1 MEVGQKNG
9 KTILLTIGWLSV
21 ILLTFNI
28 MPPMLL
34 FFPICIGV
42 VIRRD
47 YQGDKQGL
55 AMIILGVISGVIG
68 WLLGMFVINN
78 LM

>member
-1 MEVGQKNG
+1 MGKEQKNG
-9 KTILLTIGWLSV
+9 KGILLTIGWLSV
-21 ILLTFNI
+21 ILLTFNL

-47 YQGDKQGL
+47 YQRSKQGS
-55 AMIILGVISGVIG
+55 AMIYLGIIGGIIG
-68 WLLGMFVINN
+68 WLLGWYVSNN

>member
-1 MEVGQKNG
+1 
-9 KTILLTIGWLSV
+9 
-21 ILLTFNI
+21 
-28 MPPMLL
+28 MLL

-47 YQGDKQGL
+47 YQGDTQGT
-55 AMIILGVISGVIG
+55 AMIIFGILSGIVG
-68 WLLGMFVINN
+68 WLLGMLVSNS

>member
-1 MEVGQKNG
+1 MEDEQKGG
-9 KTILLTIGWLSV
+9 KRILLIMGWLSV
-21 ILLTFNI
+21 TLLTFNL
-28 MPPMLL
+28 MPPMFL

-47 YQGDKQGL
+47 YQRDKQGT
-55 AMIILGVISGVIG
+55 AMIIFGILSGIVG
-68 WLLGMFVINN
+68 WLLGMFVSNN

>member
-1 MEVGQKNG
+1 MEDEQKSG
-9 KTILLTIGWLSV
+9 KGILLTVGWLSV
-21 ILLTFNI
+21 FLLTFNL

-47 YQGDKQGL
+47 YQENKQGS
-55 AMIILGVISGVIG
+55 AMIILGIISGIVG
-68 WLLGMFVINN
+68 WLLGIFVSNN

>member
-1 MEVGQKNG
+1 MEGG
-9 KTILLTIGWLSV
+9 KKSGRGILLTIGWLSV
-21 ILLTFNI
+21 FLLTFNL

-34 FFPICIGV
+34 FIPICIGV

-47 YQGDKQGL
+47 YQGDKQGT
-55 AMIILGVISGVIG
+55 AMIIFGILSGIVG
-68 WLLGMFVINN
+68 WLLGMLVSNS

>member
-1 MEVGQKNG
+1 MEVEQKNG
-9 KTILLTIGWLSV
+9 KAILLTIGWLSV
-21 ILLTFNI
+21 TLLTFNLI
-28 MPPMLL
+28 PPMLL

-55 AMIILGVISGVIG
+55 AMIILGIISGVVG
-68 WLLGMFVINN
+68 WLLGMFVANN
-78 LM
+78 IM

>member
-1 MEVGQKNG
+1 MEGEQKNG
-9 KTILLTIGWLSV
+9 KRILLTIGWLSV
-21 ILLTFNI
+21 TLLTFNL
-28 MPPMLL
+28 MPPMLI

-47 YQGDKQGL
+47 YQGDKQGT
-55 AMIILGVISGVIG
+55 AMIILGIISGIVG
-68 WLLGMFVINN
+68 WLLGMLVSNS